1 MSKIITIGFLILL
14 TGGLHAQD
22 VPAGAFSIS
31 RLHYEGGGDWYTDP
45 SSLPNL
51 LDFFHTVTGVNVKPV
66 EKRVK
71 IGDDQFYESPY
82 LYMTG
87 HGNINFTDEQAQI
100 LRDQLIN
107 GAFLHADDCYGMDE
121 SFRRE
126 MRKVFPE
133 KDLVE
138 LPADHEIFHML
149 YDFPDGLPK
158 VHEHNGQRPQALGI
172 FYEDRLIVLYTYETD
187 LGDGWEDADVHHDP
201 AAVRSQAL
209 EMGTN
214 ILLYALS
221 H

>member
-1 MSKIITIGFLILL
+1 MSKISTIGLLLFLA
-14 TGGLHAQD
+14 GAVCAQEI
-22 VPAGAFSIS
+22 PAGAVSIS

-51 LDFFHTVTGVNVKPV
+51 LDYFHSVTQVSVNPI
-66 EKRVK
+66 ERRVK

-126 MRKVFPE
+126 MGKVFPE
-133 KDLVE
+133 KELVE

-149 YDFPDGLPK
+149 YDFPNGLPK
-158 VHEHNGQRPQALGI
+158 VHEHDGKRPQALGI
-172 FYEDRLIVLYTYETD
+172 FYEDRLVVLYTYETD
-187 LGDGWEDADVHHDP
+187 LGDGWEDAEVHHDP
-201 AAVRSQAL
+201 AEIRMQAL

>member
-1 MSKIITIGFLILL
+1 MKKIVKLTILVSLTILAF
-14 TGGLHAQD
+14 AQD
-22 VPAGAFSIS
+22 VPAGAVSIS
-31 RLHYEGGGDWYTDP
+31 RLHYDGGGDWYTDP

-51 LDFFHTVTGVNVKPV
+51 LDYFHSATKINVNPIENRV
-66 EKRVK
+66 E
-71 IGDDQFYESPY
+71 IGDDLFFESPY

-87 HGNINFTDEQAQI
+87 HGNINFTDEQAQL
-100 LRDQLIN
+100 LRDQLIS

-126 MRKVFPE
+126 MLKVFPE
-133 KDLVE
+133 KELVE
-138 LPADHEIFHML
+138 LPASHDVFHML
-149 YDFPDGLPK
+149 YDFPNGLPK

-172 FYEDRLIVLYTYETD
+172 FYEDRLVVLYTYETD

-201 AAVRSQAL
+201 AAIRTQAL

-214 ILLYALS
+214 IILYALS